1 MIRKGHPFP
10 VDRKTYDRSIEFLQT
25 CLDKALLEDRD
36 KIETFRRL
44 SLLEKS
50 GAKEISLTVGLQR

>member
-25 CLDKALLEDRD
+25 CPDKARIEDRD

-44 SLLEKS
+44 CFLGKS
-50 GAKEISLTVGLQR
+50 GQEGISLGRSLQQ